1 MPAPTENGGIKSYP
15 VSYPISSFARGGSR
29 NIHNTQHT
37 EDSTETG
44 IWQKESPQ
52 HHRTRHHHGNN
63 RKGLRTYS
71 SEMQGDSPAVLTP
84 TPFTLAPDHPMR
96 DIFATAST
104 GPMTKYL
111 SRRTRKRIPFPKSPD
126 LQTSEVDESEEG
138 VRRIVVENFLTEP
151 EAQTQQRRR
160 SYGSKR

>member
-1 MPAPTENGGIKSYP
+1 
-15 VSYPISSFARGGSR
+15 
-29 NIHNTQHT
+29 
-37 EDSTETG
+37 
-44 IWQKESPQ
+44 
-52 HHRTRHHHGNN
+52 
-63 RKGLRTYS
+63 
-71 SEMQGDSPAVLTP
+71 
-84 TPFTLAPDHPMR
+84 
-96 DIFATAST
+96 
-104 GPMTKYL
+104 MTKYL